1 MKRRTIR
8 LWLRPGMLIKRYIA
22 LFMLGIILTSLAMA
36 MAAAQIY
43 REYSFPDRL
52 SPLIEAVTL
61 QFIGHPWR
69 EIILLG
75 GGILVLG
82 YGILK
87 LSNALIRPLLAADE
101 TGRNF
106 AEIVNEHRFGP
117 AQPEYNVV
125 AIGGGTGLSALLR
138 GLKRENVNI
147 TAIVTVAD
155 DGGSTGR
162 IRDVYNM
169 PAPGDIRNCLV
180 SLADAESMM
189 SQLFAYRFDGEKS
202 ELSGH
207 AFGNLFIT
215 AMTQVTGSFEEAV
228 IESARVL
235 NVRGRVLPSTV
246 ENVTLCADLVDG
258 TSVRGESTISHEAAA
273 IKRVFLDPAAPSAY
287 SPALAAIINADL
299 IVLGP
304 GSLYTS
310 VVPNLLVDGICEA
323 ITWSQASTVYV
334 CNVATQVGETDHFGY
349 KDHIREII
357 NYLGEGELDFAL
369 VNSNP
374 AAASAIRPE
383 ESVEAVAYDGAET
396 VFGQTRIIARDV
408 VNDRNP
414 LRHDPDKLPAALME
428 IIRMTRSAPR
438 PVAAPLARPEAAPI
452 AQ

>member
-1 MKRRTIR
+1 
-8 LWLRPGMLIKRYIA
+8 MLIKRWVA
-22 LFMLGIILTSLAMA
+22 LFMLGIILTSLALA
-36 MAAAQIY
+36 MIAAQIY
-43 REYSFPDRL
+43 RTYDFPDGL
-52 SPLIEAVTL
+52 SGFVKIVTL
-61 QFIGHPWR
+61 QFIPYPWR
-69 EIILLG
+69 EIILLAG
-75 GGILVLG
+75 GLIILG
-82 YGILK
+82 YGVLK
-87 LSNALIRPLLAADE
+87 VSSALIGPLLEADA
-101 TGRNF
+101 TGRGY
-106 AEIVNEHRFGP
+106 AQIVNEHRFG
-117 AQPEYNVV
+117 AVQPEYNIVT
-125 AIGGGTGLSALLR
+125 IGGGTGLSALLR

-180 SLADAESMM
+180 SLADAESIM
-189 SQLFAYRFDGEKS
+189 SQLFAYRFDKEDS
-202 ELSGH
+202 ELEGH

-273 IKRVFLDPAAPSAY
+273 ISRVFLDPEAPSAY

-323 ITWSQASTVYV
+323 ITWSQAATVYV
-334 CNVATQVGETDHFGY
+334 CNVATQNGETDHFGY
-349 KDHIREII
+349 QDHIREII

-383 ESVEAVAYDGAET
+383 WSVEAVGYDGAEV
-396 VFGQTRIIARDV
+396 VFNQTRIIARDV
-408 VNDRNP
+408 VNDLNP
-414 LRHDPDKLPAALME
+414 LRHDPDKLPDALME
-428 IIRMTRSAPR
+428 IIRMTRSGTRPAP
-438 PVAAPLARPEAAPI
+438 VPI
-452 AQ
+452 ATPLRESVAQ